1 MMPPR
6 PSVRSEI
13 EECREIAAAIQPLCR
28 RGRGGGLITCWAQV
42 FHVVLSQGEHGVAD
56 GVVGDK
62 EESG

>member
-1 MMPPR
+1 MLPR

-13 EECREIAAAIQPLCR
+13 EECREIAAAIQPLC
-28 RGRGGGLITCWAQV
+28 L
-42 FHVVLSQGEHGVAD
+42 FHVVLSQGEHGVAY